1 MGRSSGGGFRREVR
15 CMRAFLDTN
24 VILEFFL
31 DREAGKTACQL
42 FAKLQEQKH
51 SLYMTVGSFYTMI
64 FLVDKYLKRERGLQ
78 GDVRLQVLR
87 ELMSDILRV
96 IKVAGHDSAS
106 LLRGINDLHYRDIED
121 SCQFQAAKKAGCK
134 VLITFNEGD
143 YRVAD
148 DVIPRVMTPQE
159 FLETT

>member
-1 MGRSSGGGFRREVR
+1 
-15 CMRAFLDTN
+15 
-24 VILEFFL
+24 
-31 DREAGKTACQL
+31 
-42 FAKLQEQKH
+42 
-51 SLYMTVGSFYTMI
+51 
-64 FLVDKYLKRERGLQ
+64 LVDKYLKRERGLQ

-143 YRVAD
+143 YPVAD

>member
-1 MGRSSGGGFRREVR
+1 
-15 CMRAFLDTN
+15 MRAFLDTN

-96 IKVAGHDSAS
+96 IIKKKQTKAPPDQCQAMPLNSVA
-106 LLRGINDLHYRDIED
+106 RD
-121 SCQFQAAKKAGCK
+121 
-134 VLITFNEGD
+134 GD
-143 YRVAD
+143 YIFRPV
-148 DVIPRVMTPQE
+148 P
-159 FLETT
+159 

>member
-1 MGRSSGGGFRREVR
+1 
-15 CMRAFLDTN
+15 MRAFLDTN

-42 FAKLQEQKH
+42 F
-51 SLYMTVGSFYTMI
+51 
-64 FLVDKYLKRERGLQ
+64 DK
-78 GDVRLQVLR
+78 
-87 ELMSDILRV
+87 
-96 IKVAGHDSAS
+96 
-106 LLRGINDLHYRDIED
+106 YRDIED

-143 YRVAD
+143 YPVAD

>member
-1 MGRSSGGGFRREVR
+1 
-15 CMRAFLDTN
+15 MRAFLDTN

-134 VLITFNEGD
+134 VLIKKTNKGTARRMSSDAF
-143 YRVAD
+143 
-148 DVIPRVMTPQE
+148 IPAFRAMVTILSDLS
-159 FLETT
+159 LET